1 MRVRTTLFTACATAM
16 LFAGMTSAASAE
28 AGTGVSTVCSD
39 GSFPTGGAEHV
50 VMTSPLT
57 IAIERGPGTI
67 PSSLQICYST
77 ASPGTD
83 GQVTGGWIGT
93 ANFVSTAP
101 PATFLTLRCRTDYQF
116 GIAPEC
122 DSYAIAIA
130 DQADLATATIYP
142 NYVCVVYLNGP
153 CAVYSPGVTLQTD
166 TTGAPT
172 LYVDTF
178 GNNVA
183 VNPPGQCVA
192 LFVTPCP

>member
-1 MRVRTTLFTACATAM
+1 MRVRTLFTACATAL
-16 LFAGMTSAASAE
+16 LFAGMTSVASAE
-28 AGTGVSTVCSD
+28 AGTGDSMRCSD
-39 GSFPTGGAEHV
+39 GNFPTGGAEHV
-50 VMTSPLT
+50 VMTSPFT
-57 IAIERGPGTI
+57 IAIERGPGPI
-67 PSSLQICYST
+67 PTSLQFCYST

-93 ANFVSTAP
+93 SYFVSTAP
-101 PATFLTLRCRTDYQF
+101 TATFLTLRCTTDYQF
-116 GIAPEC
+116 GVAPEC
-122 DSYAIAIA
+122 NPYAIAIA
-130 DQADLATATIYP
+130 DQADLATATVYP

-153 CAVYSPGVTLQTD
+153 CAVYSPGATIQTD

-178 GNNVA
+178 NQNLA